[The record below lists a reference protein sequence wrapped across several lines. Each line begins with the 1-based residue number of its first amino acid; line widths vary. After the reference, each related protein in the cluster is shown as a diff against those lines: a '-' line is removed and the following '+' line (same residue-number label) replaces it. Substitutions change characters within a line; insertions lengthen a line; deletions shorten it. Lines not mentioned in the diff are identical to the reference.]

1 MTIGI
6 TGAGGQLGGSV
17 LNELLS
23 RGAKPGDIVAVTRT
37 PEKLSAFA
45 AKGIAVR
52 PGDFDKPEGLV
63 AAFKGIDTLLI
74 IPTSDLR
81 PGIRTPQHKAA
92 IAAAKNAGVR
102 HVVYVSTVAVRPGQ
116 DLMQSHHDTEEAV
129 YASGLKW
136 TIVRMGMYFENLFM
150 GALQHALSSGHFG
163 ATGTAPVA
171 NLARDDVAASLAGV
185 LLGKGHEGSVYHVT
199 GGASLTP
206 AEIAATIAQVFG
218 KKVEAAIITDEQ
230 YAGGLK
236 AAGLPDFVVEA
247 ILGIAQTA
255 AKGMLDVVTGD
266 VARLSGR
273 QPVGLAEFLA
283 ARKETL
289 AA

>member
-17 LNELLS
+17 LNELLA
-23 RGAKPGDIVAVTRT
+23 RGAKPSDIVAVTRT
-37 PEKLSAFA
+37 PEKLAGFT
-45 AKGIAVR
+45 AKGISVR
-52 PGDFDKPEGLV
+52 AGDFDAPAGLA

-92 IAAAKNAGVR
+92 VAAAKAAGVR
-102 HVVYVSTVAVRPGQ
+102 HVVYVSTVAARPGQ
-116 DLMQSHHDTEEAV
+116 DLMQSHLDTEQAV
-129 YASGLKW
+129 FTSGLQW
-136 TIVRMGMYFENLFM
+136 TIVRMGMYFENLLM
-150 GALQHALSSGHFG
+150 GALQHALGSGHFG
-163 ATGTAPVA
+163 ATGPAPVA
-171 NLARDDVAASLAGV
+171 NLARDDVAAALAGV

-206 AEIAATIAQVFG
+206 AEIAATIGQVFG
-218 KKVEAAIITDEQ
+218 KKVEPAIITDEQ

-247 ILGIAQTA
+247 IVGIAQTA

-266 VARLSGR
+266 VERLSGR
-273 QPVGLAEFLA
+273 KPVSLAEFLA
-283 ARKETL
+283 ARKQAV

>member
-23 RGAKPGDIVAVTRT
+23 RGAKPGEIVAITRT
-37 PEKLSAFA
+37 PEKLAGFA

-52 PGDFDKPEGLV
+52 AGDFDAPAGLA

-81 PGIRTPQHKAA
+81 PGFRTPQHKAA
-92 IAAAKNAGVR
+92 IDAAKAAGVK
-102 HVVYVSTVAVRPGQ
+102 HVVYVSTVAARPGQ
-116 DLMQSHHDTEEAV
+116 DLMQSHLDTEQAIF
-129 YASGLKW
+129 ASGLKW

-150 GALQHALSSGHFG
+150 GALQHALASGHYG
-163 ATGTAPVA
+163 ATGPAPIA
-171 NLARDDVAASLAGV
+171 NLARDDVAAALAGV
-185 LLGKGHEGSVYHVT
+185 LLGSGHEGSVYHVT

-206 AEIAATIAQVFG
+206 AEIAATISRVFG
-218 KKVEAAIITDEQ
+218 KKVEAAIITDAQ

-247 ILGIAQTA
+247 ILGIAQTG

-266 VARLSGR
+266 VERLSGR
-273 QPVGLAEFLA
+273 KPVALAEFLA
-283 ARKETL
+283 ARKQQV

>member
-6 TGAGGQLGGSV
+6 TGAGGPLGGSV
-17 LNELLS
+17 LNELLI
-23 RGAKPGDIVAVTRT
+23 RGAKPADLVAITRT
-37 PEKLSAFA
+37 PEKLAGHA
-45 AKGIAVR
+45 AKGVAVR
-52 PGDFDKPEGLV
+52 AGDFDAPAGLA
-63 AAFKGIDTLLI
+63 AAFEGIDKLLI

-92 IAAAKNAGVR
+92 IKAAKEAGVR
-102 HVVYVSTVAVRPGQ
+102 HAVYVSTVAVRSGTG
-116 DLMQSHHDTEEAV
+116 SHAV
-129 YASGLKW
+129 ASRHRASDFASGLQW

-150 GALQHALSSGHFG
+150 GTLQHALASGAYA

-171 NLARDDVAASLAGV
+171 NIARDDVAATLAGV
-185 LLGKGHEGSVYHVT
+185 LLGSGHEGSVYHAT
-199 GGASLTP
+199 GPASLTP
-206 AEIAATIAQVFG
+206 EEIAATIGQVFG
-218 KKVEAAIITDEQ
+218 KPIQSVTITDAQ
-230 YAGGLK
+230 YAGDLK

-247 ILGIAQTA
+247 ILGIAQTG

-273 QPVGLAEFLA
+273 APVSLAEFLA
-283 ARKETL
+283 ARKQQV

>member
-17 LNELLS
+17 LNELLA
-23 RGAKPGDIVAVTRT
+23 RGAKPGEIVAITRT
-37 PEKLSAFA
+37 PKKLSAFA
-45 AKGIAVR
+45 AKGLTLRA
-52 PGDFDKPEGLV
+52 GDFDAPAGLA

-92 IAAAKNAGVR
+92 VAAAKAAGAK
-102 HVVYVSTVAVRPGQ
+102 HVVYVSTVAARPGQ
-116 DLMQSHHDTEEAV
+116 DLMQSHLDTEQAV
-129 YASGLKW
+129 YASGLQW

-150 GALQHALSSGHFG
+150 GDLQHALASGHFG

-206 AEIAATIAQVFG
+206 AQIAATIGQVFG

-266 VARLSGR
+266 VERLAGR
-273 QPVGLAEFLA
+273 KPVSLAEFLA
-283 ARKETL
+283 ARKQAV

>member
-17 LNELLS
+17 LNELLA
-23 RGAKPGDIVAVTRT
+23 RGAKPGEIVAITRT

-52 PGDFDKPEGLV
+52 AGDFDAPAGLA
-63 AAFKGIDTLLI
+63 AAFKGIDRLLI
-74 IPTSDLR
+74 IPTSELR
-81 PGIRTPQHKAA
+81 PGKRTPQHKAA
-92 IAAAKNAGVR
+92 IDAAQAAGVK
-102 HVVYVSTVAVRPGQ
+102 HLIYVSTVSARPGQ
-116 DLMQSHHDTEEAV
+116 DLVQSHLETEQAV
-129 YASGLKW
+129 YASGLAW
-136 TIVRMGMYFENLFM
+136 TVVRMGMYFENLFT
-150 GALQHALSSGHFG
+150 GALQHALASGHYG
-163 ATGTAPVA
+163 ATGPAPVA
-171 NLARDDVAASLAGV
+171 NLARDDVAAALASV
-185 LLGKGHEGSVYHVT
+185 LLGKGHEGSLYHVT

-206 AEIAATIAQVFG
+206 AEIAATIGKVFG
-218 KKVEAAIITDEQ
+218 KPVQAAIITDDQ

-236 AAGLPDFVVEA
+236 AAGLPDFVVDA

-266 VARLSGR
+266 VERLSGR
-273 QPVGLAEFLA
+273 KPVSLAEFLA
-283 ARKETL
+283 ARREKV

>member
-17 LNELLS
+17 LNELLA
-23 RGAKPGDIVAVTRT
+23 RGAKPAEIVAITRS
-37 PEKLSAFA
+37 PDKLSAFA
-45 AKGIAVR
+45 AKGITVR
-52 PGDFDKPEGLV
+52 AGDFDAPAGLA
-63 AAFKGIDTLLI
+63 AAFRGIDRLLI

-81 PGIRTPQHKAA
+81 PGVRTPQHKAA
-92 IAAAKNAGVR
+92 IDAAKAAGVR

-116 DLMQSHHDTEEAV
+116 DLMQSHLETEQAV
-129 YASGLKW
+129 FASGLAW
-136 TIVRMGMYFENLFM
+136 TIVRMSMYFENLFM

-171 NLARDDVAASLAGV
+171 NIARDDVAATLAGV
-185 LLGKGHEGSVYHVT
+185 LLGKDHEGSIYHAT
-199 GGASLTP
+199 GPASLTP
-206 AEIAATIAQVFG
+206 AEIAATIGQVFG
-218 KKVEAAIITDEQ
+218 KPVQSAIITDAQ

-247 ILGIAQTA
+247 ILGIAQTG
-255 AKGMLDVVTGD
+255 AKGMLDLVTGD
-266 VARLSGR
+266 VERLSGR
-273 QPVGLAEFLA
+273 KPVSLAEFLA
-283 ARKETL
+283 ARKQAV

>member
-6 TGAGGQLGGSV
+6 TGAGGQLGGSL
-17 LNELLS
+17 LNELLA
-23 RGAKPGDIVAVTRT
+23 RGAKPGEIVAVTRT
-37 PEKLSAFA
+37 PEKLAAFA
-45 AKGIAVR
+45 AKGMAVR
-52 PGDFDKPEGLV
+52 SGDFDAPAGLA

-92 IAAAKNAGVR
+92 IKAAKEAGVK
-102 HVVYVSTVAVRPGQ
+102 HLVYVSTVAARPGQ
-116 DLMQSHHDTEEAV
+116 DLMQSHLETEQAV
-129 YASGLKW
+129 FASGMKW
-136 TIVRMGMYFENLFM
+136 TIARMGMYFENLFM
-150 GALQHALSSGHFG
+150 GALQHALATGHFG
-163 ATGTAPVA
+163 ATGPAPVA
-171 NLARDDVAASLAGV
+171 NLARDDVAAALAGL
-185 LLGKGHEGSVYHVT
+185 LLGSGHEGSVYHLT

-206 AEIAATIAQVFG
+206 AETAATVGQVFG
-218 KKVEAAIITDEQ
+218 KPVEAAIITDEQ

-266 VARLSGR
+266 VERLAGR
-273 QPVGLAEFLA
+273 KPV
-283 ARKETL
+283 TL
-289 AA
+289 AAFLSARKQAVAA

>member
-37 PEKLSAFA
+37 PEKLGSFA
-45 AKGIAVR
+45 AKGVAVR
-52 PGDFDKPEGLV
+52 AGDFDAPAGLA

-92 IAAAKNAGVR
+92 VKAAKEAGVR

-116 DLMQSHHDTEEAV
+116 DLMQSHHDTEEAI

-150 GALQHALSSGHFG
+150 GALQHTLSSGAYA

-171 NLARDDVAASLAGV
+171 NIARDDVAASLAGV
-185 LLGKGHEGSVYHVT
+185 LLGKGHEGAVYHAT
-199 GGASLTP
+199 GPAALTP
-206 AEIAATIAQVFG
+206 QEIAATIGQVFG
-218 KKVEAAIITDEQ
+218 KPIQSVTITDEQ

-236 AAGLPDFVVEA
+236 AAGLPDFVVDA
-247 ILGIAQTA
+247 ILGIEQTA

-273 QPVGLAEFLA
+273 KPVGLAEFLA
-283 ARKETL
+283 ARKQAV

>member
-17 LNELLS
+17 LNELLA
-23 RGAKPGDIVAVTRT
+23 RGAKTSDIVAATRT
-37 PEKLSAFA
+37 PEKLAGFA
-45 AKGIAVR
+45 AKGLTVR
-52 PGDFDKPEGLV
+52 AGDFDAPAGLA
-63 AAFKGIDTLLI
+63 AAFKGIDTLLM

-92 IAAAKNAGVR
+92 VAAAKAAGVR
-102 HVVYVSTVAVRPGQ
+102 HIVYVSTVAARPGQ
-116 DLMQSHHDTEEAV
+116 DLMQSHLDTEQAV
-129 YASGLKW
+129 FTSGLQW

-150 GALQHALSSGHFG
+150 GALQHALASGHFG
-163 ATGTAPVA
+163 ATGAAPVA
-171 NLARDDVAASLAGV
+171 NLARDDVAAALAGV
-185 LLGKGHEGSVYHVT
+185 LVGKGHEGSVYHVT
-199 GGASLTP
+199 GAASLTP
-206 AEIAATIAQVFG
+206 AEIAATIGQVFG
-218 KKVEAAIITDEQ
+218 KPVQAAIITDEQ

-247 ILGIAQTA
+247 IVGIAQTA

-266 VARLSGR
+266 VERLSGR
-273 QPVGLAEFLA
+273 KPVSLAEFLA
-283 ARKETL
+283 AHKQAV

>member
-23 RGAKPGDIVAVTRT
+23 RGAKPADIVAVTRS
-37 PEKLSAFA
+37 PEKLAGFA
-45 AKGIAVR
+45 AKGLTVR
-52 PGDFDKPEGLV
+52 AGDFDAPAGLA

-92 IAAAKNAGVR
+92 VAAAKAAGVR
-102 HVVYVSTVAVRPGQ
+102 HVVYVSTVAARPGQ
-116 DLMQSHHDTEEAV
+116 DLMQSHLDTEQAV
-129 YASGLKW
+129 FTSGLQW

-150 GALQHALSSGHFG
+150 GALQHALGSGHFG
-163 ATGTAPVA
+163 ATGPAPVA

-206 AEIAATIAQVFG
+206 SEIAATIGQVFG

-236 AAGLPDFVVEA
+236 AAGLPDFVIDA
-247 ILGIAQTA
+247 IVGIAQTA

-266 VARLSGR
+266 VERLSGR
-273 QPVGLAEFLA
+273 KPVSLAEFLA
-283 ARKETL
+283 ARKQAV